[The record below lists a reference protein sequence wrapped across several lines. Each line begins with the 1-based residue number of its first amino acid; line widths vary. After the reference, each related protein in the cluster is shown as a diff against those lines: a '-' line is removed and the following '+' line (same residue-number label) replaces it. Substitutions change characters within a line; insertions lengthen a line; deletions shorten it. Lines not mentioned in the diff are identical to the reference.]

1 MVIRYAEWGDMEKV
15 MPRGEGI
22 TELGQGASGVA
33 EDFRRQP
40 DLVREMSTRTLFT
53 EAVRPQV
60 IKSGEQVRRERDKAQ
75 QIRSRVLGGVQEIMD
90 ETKATEK
97 EAFEK
102 ITEQYLEQAKI
113 TIRKE
118 MIPRITFEMQKNY
131 RLTSP
136 KSLLTAS
143 VDEVH
148 TQMVNDEAKAQVLN
162 FYREAELYDY
172 ALEHTDLLKGPGTY
186 YTRAGSALYDA
197 YKYVAEDEQGDEFTQ
212 MRKKAGRIDKDAI
225 TEGTTMQY
233 ARNLNLPF
241 RMIYNPLFDVA
252 GETTDLVQQIT
263 GGDEEKAMRTGMSEV
278 KFADKYGQTISSPT
292 LDLTDETSWEN
303 PLTVLDAYFKEVL
316 LETAVGRTV
325 GNDVVS
331 FMPTEYYDYM
341 QENASNPND
350 IPFWG
355 DPDTF
360 VIAGT
365 LAEVMMPIELIPI
378 ALSKGLSGLTRMPA
392 NWKTYAKVAQ
402 EIQKAGGVAD
412 PTKYGSLRTSL
423 MNNSSVAAHAAD
435 DAADVILGLERVA
448 DGVVDARLATQGL
461 SQRAKTIT
469 EIAMQSDE
477 PAKAATKR
485 IAEIAGD
492 EKTYPVLSIAAK
504 DSQARGAASTSRAT
518 KRTGK
523 PRDKLDVVAETLAH
537 QSMKGKVAAR
547 LEGEVGLGDYHLL
560 TDRVAVSK
568 QFLDE
573 HPIDDLVAKVHE
585 QLGKLQPRPNPR
597 VIKDDYFKG
606 TGTPVAPGMY
616 TKSAEDGK
624 DIAVNY
630 GRLFQTDRAQDP
642 FLDAI
647 ITSVKQGEPI
657 TYAQDVYLRQR
668 VLEKVAMLEDEG
680 IGLIKPSQRAV
691 PEGKIE
697 EIFGVPS
704 NILPIEEGTDFAKM
718 TQVPS
723 ERRLDT
729 ARAIRSL
736 TPRDVRDALQEAK
749 IKLTSGMKKSDL
761 QNLGKA
767 DDPRIIALQNTAN
780 EAQVSLQRQIPLV
793 AAKLNKKDGFTDGEV
808 VDIMFDSALKG
819 KDPTEL
825 LTLPK
830 VNTVD
835 GSINITPPGMIID
848 ADPAQ
853 IQAFYSQL
861 LGPSLDLPA
870 NRLAFQQS
878 GALINGLDNAGIYKT
893 LEEMQAIIPGALDTA
908 AVSARQRKGLVA
920 IADVD
925 ITGAKIAYATDKARK
940 IRLDKVFQES
950 GFQLSIDLAE
960 QAKIMKAPGKEVQI
974 AAALDEIAAAKA
986 FGKPLDNAD
995 YERLYTS
1002 IYDKPYRA
1010 RGNNTA
1016 QNTFTKIDEK
1026 AEQMAN
1032 YIKGKRVAGT
1042 TAGYRADT
1050 IEEVFTQ
1057 QLRLMVQGDKG
1068 IMSTPE
1074 GQAQI
1079 AAIFADIQG
1088 AKKGVAKNMTRL
1100 RRPIDRG
1107 ALAWGSDV
1115 WDYTFNIK
1123 GRLVSGQ
1130 LGGQALPNTIYHS
1143 QNIITAPLIASIT
1156 APEYVG
1162 AIVDQQLRMI
1172 GKVLPTSIKNPIISM
1187 KM

>member
-1 MVIRYAEWGDMEKV
+1 MPTPDISLLDADHLKDYQWAIQNFPNTDPAEIYAPLYADQQATIEAQQALQKQGEINDALKDGRMKDVPQEVQDVFQPPDGSRLSSPFKAMVPGFDPVIPPVERQLPATSIQAIRDGRSLYDPQNRNKAELEATQTAAQYYLNQGYPSFETAQNSSISNFLATYGDKEDFTNNNPLGLALTPNELQARWDTMYAVAKDPPSGFLQTAEQKGFEDIQGQMDRSVPGSLWNPSQPRRYAEWGDMEKV

-341 QENASNPND
+341 QENATNPND

-585 QLGKLQPRPNPR
+585 QLGKLQPRSTGTR

-680 IGLIKPSQRAV
+680 MGLIKPSQRAV

-793 AAKLNKKDGFTDGEV
+793 AAKL
-808 VDIMFDSALKG
+808 
-819 KDPTEL
+819 
-825 LTLPK
+825 
-830 VNTVD
+830 
-835 GSINITPPGMIID
+835 
-848 ADPAQ
+848 
-853 IQAFYSQL
+853 
-861 LGPSLDLPA
+861 
-870 NRLAFQQS
+870 
-878 GALINGLDNAGIYKT
+878 
-893 LEEMQAIIPGALDTA
+893 
-908 AVSARQRKGLVA
+908 RQ
-920 IADVD
+920 
-925 ITGAKIAYATDKARK
+925 
-940 IRLDKVFQES
+940 
-950 GFQLSIDLAE
+950 
-960 QAKIMKAPGKEVQI
+960 
-974 AAALDEIAAAKA
+974 
-986 FGKPLDNAD
+986 
-995 YERLYTS
+995 ERWL
-1002 IYDKPYRA
+1002 
-1010 RGNNTA
+1010 
-1016 QNTFTKIDEK
+1016 
-1026 AEQMAN
+1026 
-1032 YIKGKRVAGT
+1032 
-1042 TAGYRADT
+1042 
-1050 IEEVFTQ
+1050 
-1057 QLRLMVQGDKG
+1057 
-1068 IMSTPE
+1068 
-1074 GQAQI
+1074 
-1079 AAIFADIQG
+1079 
-1088 AKKGVAKNMTRL
+1088 
-1100 RRPIDRG
+1100 
-1107 ALAWGSDV
+1107 
-1115 WDYTFNIK
+1115 
-1123 GRLVSGQ
+1123 
-1130 LGGQALPNTIYHS
+1130 H
-1143 QNIITAPLIASIT
+1143 
-1156 APEYVG
+1156 
-1162 AIVDQQLRMI
+1162 
-1172 GKVLPTSIKNPIISM
+1172 
-1187 KM
+1187 